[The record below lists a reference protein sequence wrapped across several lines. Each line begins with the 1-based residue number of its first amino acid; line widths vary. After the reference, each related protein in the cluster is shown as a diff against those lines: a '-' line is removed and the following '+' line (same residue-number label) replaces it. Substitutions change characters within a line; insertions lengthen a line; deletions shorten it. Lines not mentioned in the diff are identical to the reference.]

1 VLEWGVVLTI
11 GAAIGVL
18 LGRQLAQV
26 MLSFLNVTEDGFTV
40 VPPFTV
46 QTDWL
51 VLGGGV
57 GLLAV
62 VAVFGLLIAWSSSV
76 RTDTSIELRSTR

>member
-1 VLEWGVVLTI
+1 
-11 GAAIGVL
+11 VL
-18 LGRQLAQV
+18 LGRQLAEV

-46 QTDWL
+46 QTDWV

-57 GLLAV
+57 ALLTA
-62 VAVFGLLIAWSSSV
+62 VAVIGLVIAWSSSV
-76 RTDTSIELRSTR
+76 HTDTSIELRITR